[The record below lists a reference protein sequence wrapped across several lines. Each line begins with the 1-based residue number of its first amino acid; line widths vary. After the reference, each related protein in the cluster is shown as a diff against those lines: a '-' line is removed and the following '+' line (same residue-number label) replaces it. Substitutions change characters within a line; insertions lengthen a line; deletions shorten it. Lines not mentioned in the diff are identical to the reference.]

1 VNDIGLRGWARLG
14 ELCPRR
20 AGAALLLGVLVLG
33 CEATERSAAAR
44 PNVLFV
50 VIDTARADYLSS
62 YGFPELT
69 TPAIDQLARTAVR
82 YSQAYATSNWTLPS
96 HASLFSGLYPS
107 ETRSTW
113 ETPQLPQE
121 VVTLAERLLDAG
133 YRTRAASGNPWIS
146 VAKGFGQG
154 FEEFVEAW
162 RATPER
168 RPGPAVE
175 EPIRWIREFAES
187 REPFFIF
194 LNFNTSH
201 MPYDPAPGHR
211 ELFVDD
217 TRSQE
222 RVAYL
227 EGMKGD
233 VLGIHGLDP
242 EDFEIMREL
251 YAAELHMVDW
261 DLGRVL
267 TALESSGLLEETL
280 VIVTGDHGENIGE
293 QGVVGH
299 SLGMYEPTLRVPLIL
314 RFPERFPPGAVRD
327 ELVSLV
333 DVMHTVLDVCGIS
346 ADDQSGAIESRSL
359 SGARHEPRGF
369 VVAEADRPLHMLEL
383 VNRVVPERLSAIDH
397 PVRAIRSGSH
407 KLVWNDDQGLE
418 LFDLEAD
425 PAEAVNLSG
434 ELPAVQ
440 QRLLDYLAGWHS
452 SLTSTSAVEA
462 SEIEDAETLEQLRE
476 LGYIQ

>member
-1 VNDIGLRGWARLG
+1 V
-14 ELCPRR
+14 
-20 AGAALLLGVLVLG
+20 LL
-33 CEATERSAAAR
+33 
-44 PNVLFV
+44 V

-69 TPAIDQLARTAVR
+69 TPAIDQLARSSVR
-82 YSQAYATSNWTLPS
+82 YERAYATSNWTLPS

-113 ETPQLPQE
+113 ETPQLPQQ
-121 VVTLAERLLDAG
+121 VVTLAERLRAAG
-133 YRTRAASGNPWIS
+133 YRTRAASGNSWIS
-146 VAKGFGQG
+146 VGTGFGQG

-162 RATPER
+162 RPTPER
-168 RPGPAVE
+168 KPGPAVE
-175 EPIRWIREFAES
+175 ESIRWIREFAET

-211 ELFVDD
+211 TLFVDAA
-217 TRSQE
+217 RAEE
-222 RVAYL
+222 RVGELAQ
-227 EGMKGD
+227 MRGD
-233 VLGIHGLDP
+233 ILGINGLDS

-267 TALESSGLLEETL
+267 TTLESEGLLEETL

-293 QGVVGH
+293 QGIVGH

-333 DVMHTVLDVCGIS
+333 DVMHTVLDVCGVS
-346 ADDQSGAIESRSL
+346 AGDLARAIESRSL
-359 SGARHEPRGF
+359 VGARHEPREF
-369 VVAEADRPLHMLEL
+369 VVAEADRPLHLLKL
-383 VNRVVPERLSAIDH
+383 VKTEVPERLSEIDH
-397 PVRAIRSGSH
+397 PVRAIRSGRH

-418 LFDLEAD
+418 LFDLEVD
-425 PAEAVNLSG
+425 PAEAVDLAG
-434 ELPAVQ
+434 ELPDVE
-440 QRLLDYLAGWHS
+440 QRLLDQLADWQF
-452 SLTSTSAVEA
+452 SLMSTPAVEPF
-462 SEIEDAETLEQLRE
+462 EIEDAETLEHLRE
-476 LGYIQ
+476 LGYIH